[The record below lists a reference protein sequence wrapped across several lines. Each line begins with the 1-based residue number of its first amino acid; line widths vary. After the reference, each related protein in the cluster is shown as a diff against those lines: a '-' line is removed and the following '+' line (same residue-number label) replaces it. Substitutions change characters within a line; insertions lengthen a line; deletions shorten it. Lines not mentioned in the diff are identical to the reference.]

1 MIRDIGTLL
10 LAVPFL
16 AVPLLALLIGC
27 QRAPQAQGP
36 SPADSATPSGAPV
49 STSTMAPL
57 RTSTPSLQHTATETP
72 ANRTPDAQLDEAA
85 QELPTPSRTPMTAPP
100 LDTVEAFIT
109 VLQEAFEGDI
119 DAVRRDLQHLVDRD
133 FVFELYPAGRL
144 NYMED
149 WQNAIGHLSFSLRP
163 AEPVFF
169 IEGIESYL
177 PEGVTPE
184 TLYTGD
190 APIEAVVYSTGWGQV
205 GTGEALLFLTR
216 EEGSLRWAGLTLSYD
231 NFQPLP
237 QLETV
242 AAPPGLVY
250 RLEDEWWR
258 VATDGEAQLL
268 LEHPGP
274 LSLNPNAS
282 RALYAETEREAV
294 TLFDLTPNIS
304 RTVPISSALMQGSW
318 GISWLDEETAIL
330 MIMAPD
336 EGAHQGSIGNLALL
350 NVASG
355 ALQVL
360 EPEVSIYAR
369 PAPTQNGMII
379 YDALSED
386 GRSGVAVWRA
396 GEVTPLA
403 LSAFEGY
410 QNFDLFHPVPS
421 ADGTR
426 FAGISGGPFD
436 PYPVGYVV
444 VDLTQ
449 ETAHAVHGYMPV
461 GTDANIPP
469 GIHWHEDGEWLA
481 LEPPTDDLVEW
492 GVWVM
497 RADGSEKEFLGPG
510 TTNPVWLPG
519 SEGAG
524 SEGADSEG
532 VQLLFS
538 VPIAG
543 DTRLQKYN
551 LLTGERSWLDVPL
564 GAQPVQLSPA
574 GSP

>member
-10 LAVPFL
+10 LAVL
-16 AVPLLALLIGC
+16 LLALLIGC

-36 SPADSATPSGAPV
+36 SPSDSATAPV
-49 STSTMAPL
+49 ASASTPTAAPL
-57 RTSTPSLQHTATETP
+57 PTNTPSPQHTATGTP
-72 ANRTPDAQLDEAA
+72 ANRTPDAQPDEAT
-85 QELPTPSRTPMTAPP
+85 QEMPTPSKTPMTTPQ
-100 LDTVEAFIT
+100 LDTAEAFIT
-109 VLQEAFEGDI
+109 ALQEAFEGDI
-119 DAVRRDLQHLVDRD
+119 DAVRRDLQRLVDRD

-163 AEPVFF
+163 AEPVF
-169 IEGIESYL
+169 ITEDIESYL
-177 PEGVTPE
+177 PEGVAPE
-184 TLYTGD
+184 TFYTGD

-216 EEGSLRWAGLTLSYD
+216 ESGALRWAGLTLSYD

-237 QLETV
+237 QLET
-242 AAPPGLVY
+242 AAARPGLVY

-258 VATDGEAQLL
+258 VGADGKAQLL
-268 LEHPGP
+268 LAHPGP
-274 LSLNPNAS
+274 LSLNPGAS
-282 RALYAETEREAV
+282 RALYAETKGEAV
-294 TLFDLTPNIS
+294 TLFDLTHNIS
-304 RTVPISSALMQGSW
+304 RTAPISGALMQGSW
-318 GISWLDEETAIL
+318 GISWLDDETAVL
-330 MIMAPD
+330 MIMAPG
-336 EGAHQGSIGNLALL
+336 EGAHQGSVGNLALL
-350 NVASG
+350 DVASG

-369 PAPTQNGMII
+369 PAPTENRMII

-386 GRSGVAVWRA
+386 VRSGVAVWRA
-396 GEVTPLA
+396 GEVTPLV
-403 LSAFEGY
+403 LSSFEGY

-426 FAGISGGPFD
+426 FAGISGGPVD
-436 PYPVGYVV
+436 PYPVGYIV

-469 GIHWHEDGEWLA
+469 GIHWHGDGEWLA

-497 RADGSEKEFLGPG
+497 RADRSEKEFLGPG
-510 TTNPVWLPG
+510 TANPIWLP
-519 SEGAG
+519 G

-538 VPIAG
+538 VTIAG
-543 DTRLQKYN
+543 ETRLQKYN
-551 LLTGERSWLDVPL
+551 LLTEERTWLDVPP
-564 GAQPVQLSPA
+564 GARPVQLSPA